1 MRVIKFESER
11 ARQLIEVFTDLYCKP
26 DVIKFV
32 QDGAG
37 NWIMGLENLSNPRFS
52 NPNDEQLNDFL
63 ASNNVTQPINNLNDV
78 VALFGVE
85 IDHVPVIVQDSDI

>member
-11 ARQLIEVFTDLYCKP
+11 ARQLVEAFTELYCQP

-37 NWIMGLENLSNPRFS
+37 NWVMGMENLSNPRFS
-52 NPNDEQLNDFL
+52 NPNDEQLQAFL
-63 ASNNVTQPINNLNDV
+63 LANQVVENIHNLNDV
-78 VALFGVE
+78 ITLFGVE
-85 IDHVPVIVQDSDI
+85 IDYIPIVIIDSEL